1 MDEYTNRELVDRL
14 LDAAHVG
21 GMASLW
27 PDRRGKEAFKGKQ
40 AEEARL
46 REVVLARL
54 ARLEIAVEALRAIAG
69 QGEGSPTAE
78 QALAQEALAR
88 IQGE

>member
-14 LDAAHVG
+14 LEAAHVG

-27 PDRRGKEAFKGKQ
+27 PDRRTREAFKGKQ

-46 REVVLARL
+46 RQVLLARL
-54 ARLEIAVEALRAIAG
+54 AHLEIAVEALRAIAG
-69 QGEGSPTAE
+69 PGEEASTPE
-78 QALAQEALAR
+78 QALAREALLR

>member
-1 MDEYTNRELVDRL
+1 VNDYTNRELVDRL

-21 GMASLW
+21 AMASLW

-40 AEEARL
+40 ADEARL

-54 ARLEIAVEALRAIAG
+54 ARLEIAMEALRAIAG
-69 QGEGSPTAE
+69 QGEEALTAE
-78 QALAQEALAR
+78 RTLAREALAR
-88 IQGE
+88 IQGG